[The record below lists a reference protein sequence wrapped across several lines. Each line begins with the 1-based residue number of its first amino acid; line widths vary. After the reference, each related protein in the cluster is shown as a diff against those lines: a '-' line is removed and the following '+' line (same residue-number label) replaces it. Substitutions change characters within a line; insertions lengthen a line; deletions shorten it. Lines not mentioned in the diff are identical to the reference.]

1 MNSMKLRGF
10 TLIELLIA
18 IAAGVIVIGGSI
30 MALKGLST
38 TAVASTEAA
47 AASSK
52 LELTINRLKEDL
64 GSKPLSVILPGSN
77 DSHLTL
83 VYAAGNGVY
92 AQSDPNFSSA
102 TSVKVNSPAG
112 APVAAGDPAMIINST
127 GQVLFIPAV
136 NNVTTINSDTYQ
148 IDHDDCANATPWTP
162 DVRLFPVHVIYIAS
176 GSDVPDGDPHTIY
189 RKVDGGA
196 WEPISFNVED
206 FKISYLYKNFTG
218 NIIHDPQYGVYTA
231 SAPAPILAPAANRND
246 HYSLYALSIYT
257 ATHVGQ
263 VQRDYNGQIPLSG
276 NLGSSLRTVAVCGG
290 ASTSHGNPPTG
301 GGVGG
306 DLNVTIAG
314 LPAGQDASVDLGG
327 PSGYSNHLTASAT
340 LRGLATGS
348 YTLTSHDVW
357 SDAYTAWGGS
367 PATQT
372 ATVTSWTP
380 ANATVTYSK
389 VLVDLTV
396 SMTGLPAG
404 VDGDATAS
412 GPGGF
417 YQSLTSGRVFHGLE
431 PGSGYRVTA
440 RNVWSDALTE
450 WQPTPADQ
458 SFDLVSYHPYTASVA
473 YAYVPCALAVN
484 VVGLPAGTA
493 ADVTVSG
500 PAGFSRH
507 LTGNASWPAVRP
519 GNYSASGNIVSAGG
533 YDYEVASVNPDPAAC
548 KSGESQ
554 TITVTYAKMVGS
566 IVTDVNGPPGDSPAP
581 GVGLLR
587 YRQPSYHY
595 NTSGRH
601 VENDAKTGNYTVK
614 TNSAGPKEIT
624 DQATGIKYWVKYNP
638 SSNADHF
645 TLRRGQTVH
654 VSVNYAVVKGHI
666 REPGGR
672 VRDVDPGVYRPGDF
686 GYWDS
691 ETTNDVKEETSEDTC
706 AFVEL
711 RGARDGDTCHI
722 KYRSYL
728 AIDSTDYTPR
738 VFGVSS
744 GETKSVNEDTSHTE
758 YTNLVHTENYSYY
771 EDDDGNVNSQLNSET
786 YDSYEYCRNDRNKIV
801 GTRYTGTLTKTYVY
815 DDDHNYLYTVV
826 NRNGSD
832 KTCPP

>member
-1 MNSMKLRGF
+1 M
-10 TLIELLIA
+10 
-18 IAAGVIVIGGSI
+18 
-30 MALKGLST
+30 
-38 TAVASTEAA
+38 
-47 AASSK
+47 
-52 LELTINRLKEDL
+52 
-64 GSKPLSVILPGSN
+64 
-77 DSHLTL
+77 
-83 VYAAGNGVY
+83 
-92 AQSDPNFSSA
+92 
-102 TSVKVNSPAG
+102 
-112 APVAAGDPAMIINST
+112 
-127 GQVLFIPAV
+127 
-136 NNVTTINSDTYQ
+136 
-148 IDHDDCANATPWTP
+148 
-162 DVRLFPVHVIYIAS
+162 
-176 GSDVPDGDPHTIY
+176 
-189 RKVDGGA
+189 
-196 WEPISFNVED
+196 
-206 FKISYLYKNFTG
+206 
-218 NIIHDPQYGVYTA
+218 
-231 SAPAPILAPAANRND
+231 
-246 HYSLYALSIYT
+246 
-257 ATHVGQ
+257 
-263 VQRDYNGQIPLSG
+263 QRDYNGQIPLSG

-327 PSGYSNHLTASAT
+327 PSGYSNHLTASTT

-367 PATQT
+367 PANQT

-417 YQSLTSGRVFHGLE
+417 YQSLTSGQVFHGLE

-548 KSGESQ
+548 KSGDSQ

-566 IVTDVNGPPGDSPAP
+566 IVTDVSGPPGDSPAP
-581 GVGLLR
+581 GVSLLR
-587 YRQPSYHY
+587 GNRVPYSY

-601 VENDAKTGNYTVK
+601 VENDAKTGDYLVDTRR
-614 TNSAGPKEIT
+614 AGPKQIT
-624 DQATGIKYWVKYNP
+624 DPGTNIQYNVTYTGT
-638 SSNADHF
+638 SNTDHF
-645 TLRRGQTVH
+645 TLYRGQTVH

-672 VRDVDPGVYRPGDF
+672 VRDVVPGVYRPGDF
-686 GYWDS
+686 GYRDS
-691 ETTNDVKEETSEDTC
+691 ESTSKGNSNDNGC
-706 AFVEL
+706 FFVDL
-711 RGARDGDTCHI
+711 NPHAGDTCTV
-722 KYRSYL
+722 KTRYFDSV
-728 AIDSTDYTPR
+728 DSTDYTPN

-744 GETKSVNEDTSHTE
+744 GETKRIYENTSNHE
-758 YTNLVHTENYSYY
+758 YTTLLETNNYKYC
-771 EDDDGNVNSQLNSET
+771 DANSKVYTGGMVTTYT
-786 YDSYEYCRNDRNKIV
+786 YDSHYKLLDISS
-801 GTRYTGTLTKTYVY
+801 T
-815 DDDHNYLYTVV
+815 TVPG
-826 NRNGSD
+826 NS
-832 KTCPP
+832 CP